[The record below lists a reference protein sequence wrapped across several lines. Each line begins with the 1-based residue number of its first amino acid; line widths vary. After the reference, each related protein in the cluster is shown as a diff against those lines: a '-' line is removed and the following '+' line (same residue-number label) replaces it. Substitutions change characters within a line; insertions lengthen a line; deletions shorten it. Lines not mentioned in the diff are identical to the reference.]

1 MTGSLQL
8 LKRADAIY
16 AEITFSSGVIRYV
29 SDRYLEIELI
39 TNAEKGLKIPV
50 TSVVSKDFFLV
61 PKDYAVKDED
71 SQALGFIRRIDKKD
85 GTAGTEFVDATIYA
99 SDDDNYYVDITE
111 FNEGDILI
119 RENSTQTFTLKDTGQ
134 LNGVY
139 CINRGYTVFRRI
151 EIIDQNEEYCIVR
164 TGTSYGLSLY
174 DKIVLD
180 SSTVREDE
188 ILF

>member
-1 MTGSLQL
+1 M
-8 LKRADAIY
+8 
-16 AEITFSSGVIRYV
+16 
-29 SDRYLEIELI
+29 
-39 TNAEKGLKIPV
+39 
-50 TSVVSKDFFLV
+50 
-61 PKDYAVKDED
+61 
-71 SQALGFIRRIDKKD
+71 
-85 GTAGTEFVDATIYA
+85 TEF
-99 SDDDNYYVDITE
+99 S
-111 FNEGDILI
+111 EGDVLI
-119 RENSTQTFTLKDTGQ
+119 KENSTQTFTLSDKGQ

-139 CINRGYTVFRRI
+139 SINRGYTVFRRV